1 MAGTIVSDTVQDGT
15 GNSTSTT
22 TVIKGSA
29 KAWVAYN
36 GVAQTITGSFNVSSV
51 TYSATGNYT
60 VNLTTAMPNAN
71 YSVVGSVGATTASGA
86 WFTTGGTINS
96 FTLNNTTTSFR
107 VATYY
112 TTNLLVNAESVCCAV
127 YSS

>member
-1 MAGTIVSDTVQDGT
+1 MAGALTIDTLNAGSGVFATQNGMT
-15 GNSTSTT
+15 G
-22 TVIKGSA
+22 IA
-29 KAWVAYN
+29 KAYLVYN
-36 GVAQTITGSFNVSSV
+36 GVAQTITSSFNVSSV
-51 TYSATGNYT
+51 TYNATGNYT

-71 YSVVGSVGATTASGA
+71 YSVVGSVGSTTASGM

-112 TTNLLVNAESVCCAV
+112 ATNNLANAESVCCAV
-127 YSS
+127 FSS

>member
-1 MAGTIVSDTVQDGT
+1 MT
-15 GNSTSTT
+15 G
-22 TVIKGSA
+22 IP
-29 KAWVAYN
+29 KAWLVYN

-71 YSVVGSVGATTASGA
+71 YSVVGSVGSTTASGS

-107 VATYY
+107 IATYY
-112 TTNLLVNAESVCCAV
+112 ATNNLLNAESVCCAV